1 MKHLSLSPSM
11 PLVIELLVL
20 HSTNSPLQAPA
31 NYKEISNSS
40 LSLGIDIKREGRME
54 ESASVIQF
62 SIPDFLSLAPL
73 SVPIRHFVDSCL
85 KWQERTWYFGMES
98 WLWTKVCTAPKL
110 SQLQLMWQFAPRMNV
125 TFDKWILLDFL
136 LSTKT
141 CTPNPSYVKHRQV
154 YFLGS
159 WAY

>member
-1 MKHLSLSPSM
+1 M

-20 HSTNSPLQAPA
+20 HSANSPLQALA

-40 LSLGIDIKREGRME
+40 LTLGIDIKWESRAE

-62 SIPDFLSLAPL
+62 PVPDFLLLGPL
-73 SVPIRHFVDSCL
+73 SVPIRHFVDRCL
-85 KWQERTWYFGMES
+85 KWQKRMWYFGTES
-98 WLWTKVCTAPKL
+98 RLWTKKRTAPKL

-125 TFDKWILLDFL
+125 TFDKWILLDLL
-136 LSTKT
+136 LSTKP
-141 CTPNPSYVKHRQV
+141 CTPNHLYVKHRQV
-154 YFLGS
+154 YFSGL